1 MYINSIANSGLFK
14 VFSDNILVRPEF
26 FISLIV
32 LVCYLFLRRPI
43 HETFA
48 GTMKCIIGI
57 MIWNVGADG
66 LVNTFRPIL
75 AGLNDRF
82 HMNAA
87 VIDPYF
93 GLAAANKSLGTLAS
107 MVMIALMF
115 AFLWNLVL
123 VAFGKITKIRTLFLT
138 GHIMLQQATTATFIV
153 FFALPAYAN
162 ATGAIIVGFLVGTYQ
177 AVFSNLTVEACNNL
191 TDNAGFAVGHQQMGA
206 IWLTDKIAGKLGNKD
221 KNLDNIKLP
230 KSLSIFNDNV
240 VTAGTLMLV
249 FFGIIMCVLGEPYMR
264 GLENPIINGV
274 LVPSGNFPKTL
285 SFPAYIINR
294 SLTFSVYLFILMSG
308 VRMFVA
314 ELTTAFQGISD
325 KFIPGLTPAVDCA
338 ATYGYGAKNA
348 VVYGFIFGALGQFIA
363 IAGLLIFHSPIMI
376 ITGFVPVFFDNA
388 TLAVFANKRG
398 GVRAATIIPICC
410 GIIQVLG
417 GAFAMWF
424 FGAGVQS
431 PLTGGWH
438 GSIDW
443 DTIWPAFGVFANT
456 FKIFGVFA
464 LIVAM
469 LVIPQI
475 QYRKNKTTYF
485 AKPEDLDA

>member
-1 MYINSIANSGLFK
+1 MDINSFANSGWFK
-14 VFSDNILVRPEF
+14 VFSDNILTKPEY

-32 LVCYLFLRRPI
+32 LICYLFLRRPLY
-43 HETFA
+43 ETFS

-57 MIWNVGADG
+57 MIWNIGAGG
-66 LVNTFRPIL
+66 LVSTFRPIL

-93 GLAAANKSLGTLAS
+93 GLAAANKSLGNLAS

-115 AFLWNLVL
+115 AFVWNLLL

-162 ATGAIIVGFLVGTYQ
+162 ATGAIIVGILVGTYQ

-191 TDNAGFAVGHQQMGA
+191 TDNAGFAIGHQQMGA
-206 IWLTDKIAGKLGNKD
+206 VWLTDKIAGKLGDKD

-230 KSLSIFNDNV
+230 KFLSIFNDNV
-240 VTAGTLMLV
+240 VTAGTLMLI
-249 FFGIIMCVLGEPYMR
+249 FFGIIMIILGEPYMR
-264 GLENPIINGV
+264 LLENPIGKAA
-274 LVPSGNFPKTL
+274 SGNFAPTL
-285 SFPAYIINR
+285 SFAAYIVNR
-294 SLTFSVYLFILMSG
+294 SLTFSVFLFILMSG

-338 ATYGYGAKNA
+338 ATYGFGAKNA
-348 VVYGFIFGALGQFIA
+348 VVYGFVFGAIGQFIA
-363 IAGLLIFHSPIMI
+363 IAGLLVFHSPIMI

-398 GVRAATIIPICC
+398 GVRAATIIPLCC
-410 GIIQVLG
+410 GMLQVLG
-417 GAFAMWF
+417 GAFAVWF
-424 FGAGVQS
+424 FKAGVQN
-431 PLTGGWH
+431 PLAGGWH
-438 GSIDW
+438 GNIDW

-456 FKIFGVFA
+456 FKLLGVIV
-464 LIVAM
+464 LIGAM

-475 QYRKNKTTYF
+475 QYRKNKANYF
-485 AKPEDLDA
+485 TQTDENLDV

>member
-1 MYINSIANSGLFK
+1 MDFNSIANSGVFK
-14 VFSDNILVRPEF
+14 VFSDNILVKPEY

-57 MIWNVGADG
+57 LIWNVGAGG

-87 VIDPYF
+87 VLDPYF
-93 GLAAANKSLGTLAS
+93 GLAAANKSLGKLAS

-115 AFLWNLVL
+115 AFLWNLIL
-123 VAFGKITKIRTLFLT
+123 VGFNKITKVRTLFLT

-162 ATGAIIVGFLVGTYQ
+162 ATGAIMVGLLVGTYQ

-191 TDNAGFAVGHQQMGA
+191 TDNAGFAIGHQQMGA
-206 IWLTDKIAGKLGNKD
+206 VWLTDKIAGKIGNKD

-230 KSLSIFNDNV
+230 KFLSIFNDNV

-249 FFGIIMCVLGEPYMR
+249 FFGIIMLVLGEPYMR
-264 GLENPIINGV
+264 LLENPIGKV
-274 LVPSGNFPKTL
+274 ASGNFPKTL
-285 SFPAYIINR
+285 SFVAYIVNR
-294 SLTFSVYLFILMSG
+294 SLTFSVYLTILMSG
-308 VRMFVA
+308 VRMFVS

-338 ATYGYGAKNA
+338 ATYGFGAKNA
-348 VVYGFIFGALGQFIA
+348 VVYGFIFGAFGQFIA
-363 IAGLLIFHSPIMI
+363 IAGLLIFKSPIMI

-388 TLAVFANKRG
+388 TIAIFANKRG
-398 GVRAATIIPICC
+398 GIRAATILPICC

-424 FGAGVQS
+424 FKAGVQS
-431 PLTGGWH
+431 PLAGGWH
-438 GSIDW
+438 GNIDW

-456 FKIFGVFA
+456 FKVAGVII
-464 LIVAM
+464 LIIAM
-469 LVIPQI
+469 LIIPQL
-475 QYRKNKTTYF
+475 QYRKNKKNYF
-485 AKPEDLDA
+485 TNSESSYFNS